1 MTSLVITGGL
11 IEIDDVKRFIRDL
24 ASIASDYGVTVQ
36 AVNAD
41 AIAGP
46 RHVEFAVE
54 KSVESFERGRN
65 LARDLGMEIMLYLRG
80 RRQIERALE
89 IGAKPGMN
97 RIAFIIVGDHA
108 AKARPAAEAMLDE
121 VDPTVVDYSHAK
133 DAMLMRL
140 HEITPAEI
148 DIVGPDRVP
157 ELVRERSA
165 LLEFEK

>member
-11 IEIDDVKRFIRDL
+11 VEIEDVKMFIRDL
-24 ASIASDYGVTVQ
+24 ASVASDYHVTVQ

-41 AIAGP
+41 AVAG
-46 RHVEFAVE
+46 RCHVEFAVD
-54 KSVESFERGRN
+54 KAVESFKLGRN

-80 RRQIERALE
+80 RRQIEKALE
-89 IGAKPGMN
+89 IGVRPGLN
-97 RIAFIIVGDHA
+97 RVAFIIFGDEA
-108 AKARPAAEAMLDE
+108 EKARPAVEALLDE
-121 VDPTVVDYSHAK
+121 IDPTVVDYSHAK
-133 DAMLMRL
+133 DTLLMRL

-148 DIVGPDRVP
+148 GIVGPDRVP